1 MNKDVRILVVDDEPD
16 MCWALANILRPV
28 GYAVSLATTGK
39 EALELVAGCEQPYTG
54 AFVDAKLPDMDG
66 LEVAALIRQ
75 QSPRTAVVLISGYYY
90 QEDRAIEEGLD
101 QDLFIGFVPK
111 PFSLEQVRRMA
122 SRAVAQAAGRMA
134 ESKGG
139 DKDCLHTAGR

>member
-1 MNKDVRILVVDDEPD
+1 MNKSPRILVVDDEAD
-16 MCWALANILRPV
+16 MCWALKNILRPA
-28 GYAVSLATTGK
+28 GYAVTLATTGK

-90 QEDRAIEEGLD
+90 QEDKAIEEGLH
-101 QDLFIGFVPK
+101 QDLIIGFVPK
-111 PFSLEQVRRMA
+111 PFSLEGVRRMA
-122 SRAVAQAAGRMA
+122 SRAVAQAAGRPTPQ
-134 ESKGG
+134 GG
-139 DKDCLHTAGR
+139 VLNGTHSTG